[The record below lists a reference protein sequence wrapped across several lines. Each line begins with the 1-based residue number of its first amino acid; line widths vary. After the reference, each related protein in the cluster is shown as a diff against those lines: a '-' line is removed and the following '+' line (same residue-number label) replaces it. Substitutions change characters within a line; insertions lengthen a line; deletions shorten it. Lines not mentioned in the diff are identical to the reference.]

1 MKPLRN
7 FPIFRKQTERTQ
19 DEKTASMGRNAAQ
32 KVTKAAKNCT
42 ANEEPWLYRLV
53 DSPRDPHQRL
63 FQSRTGQAPE
73 RTAYRGACAVKV
85 IEDVQDKYGN
95 YCIIFKS
102 TNLKLIYEW
111 LHTHYSGNGFKFAI
125 VIDLSIDYDY
135 EEPTETLVY
144 FLDEITEEVL
154 DYAGLKLAN
163 ADET

>member
-1 MKPLRN
+1 
-7 FPIFRKQTERTQ
+7 
-19 DEKTASMGRNAAQ
+19 MGRNAAQ
-32 KVTKAAKNCT
+32 KVTKATKNCT

-53 DSPRDPHQRL
+53 DPPRDPQQRL
-63 FQSRTGQAPE
+63 L
-73 RTAYRGACAVKV
+73 

-102 TNLKLIYEW
+102 TNLRLIYDW